1 MNYFGENSKRDLK
14 GPPIY
19 IPSPA
24 PFQPLDLHSDFK
36 SPADI
41 IDYDVLAEAFSHQDA
56 GLGGAGPGTTLSKQ
70 AAMPIQSSGGGSSG
84 APGPNQTSR
93 SAFLQASTSSG
104 SLLPQAAGGP
114 LVHIPSP
121 TFDYIPPHLV
131 SLFVTDMGGYTPSY
145 VYRLLAEFY
154 DRNDYSLSKQ
164 MGLG

>member
-1 MNYFGENSKRDLK
+1 MC
-14 GPPIY
+14 I
-19 IPSPA
+19 
-24 PFQPLDLHSDFK
+24 SDFK

-56 GLGGAGPGTTLSKQ
+56 GLGGAGPGTTPSKQ
-70 AAMPIQSSGGGSSG
+70 ATTPIQSSSFSGGGSSG
-84 APGPNQTSR
+84 ASGPSSHQSSR
-93 SAFLQASTSSG
+93 SAFLQASTSNG

-121 TFDYIPPHLV
+121 TFDYVPPHLV

-154 DRNDYSLSKQ
+154 DRNDYMLSKQ